1 MYKTNQIYSDGTS
14 EDSEGKDSSFESVNE
29 EIEQEQE
36 SFNKNNMKYKSA
48 KLLDNLKYKQQKYQE
63 LIKKT
68 RQKGEEHGKKSTWCT
83 LYYTFFN
90 NFYKKNFVTLNEINL
105 RCRFLWKIDQLEKES
120 QRSKSEQKEYINKP
134 LTNLN
139 EFVNYFTDK
148 KYQTSSSKKQ
158 KESKSG
164 EKSNIKKKEKNQDN
178 NLLLSSNNI
187 NIINKNIPKKDIKE
201 NNFGVNKEN
210 QNLFQLYGI
219 KKPLDFINKI
229 IKDERKNN
237 NGQNKAKNFDI
248 LFSNK
253 KIYEQEIDNYFKI
266 AKESPN
272 NNKIYDEFLD
282 FKSNE
287 NFLNDNIGVDLISK
301 YGNKMEEQEKF
312 GNHLNNFYNKII
324 HNIDPLQKLDDF
336 NM

>member
-36 SFNKNNMKYKSA
+36 SFNKNNTKYKSA

-148 KYQTSSSKKQ
+148 KYQTSSPKKQ

-164 EKSNIKKKEKNQDN
+164 EKNNIKKKEKNQDN
-178 NLLLSSNNI
+178 NLLLSSNL
-187 NIINKNIPKKDIKE
+187 NIINKNIPKKEIKE

-272 NNKIYDEFLD
+272 NNRIYDEFLD

>member
-14 EDSEGKDSSFESVNE
+14 EDSEGKDSSFESINE

-164 EKSNIKKKEKNQDN
+164 EKNNIKKKEKNQDN

-272 NNKIYDEFLD
+272 NNRIYDEFLD

>member
-148 KYQTSSSKKQ
+148 KYQTSSTKKQ

-164 EKSNIKKKEKNQDN
+164 EKNNTKKKEKNQDN

-187 NIINKNIPKKDIKE
+187 NIINKNMPKKDIKE

-272 NNKIYDEFLD
+272 NNRIYDEFLD

>member
-1 MYKTNQIYSDGTS
+1 MS
-14 EDSEGKDSSFESVNE
+14 
-29 EIEQEQE
+29 
-36 SFNKNNMKYKSA
+36 
-48 KLLDNLKYKQQKYQE
+48 
-63 LIKKT
+63 
-68 RQKGEEHGKKSTWCT
+68 
-83 LYYTFFN
+83 
-90 NFYKKNFVTLNEINL
+90 KKN
-105 RCRFLWKIDQLEKES
+105 
-120 QRSKSEQKEYINKP
+120 INKP

-164 EKSNIKKKEKNQDN
+164 EKNNIKKKEKNQDN
-178 NLLLSSNNI
+178 NLLLSTNNI
-187 NIINKNIPKKDIKE
+187 NLINKNLPKKDIKE
-201 NNFGVNKEN
+201 NNFGVNKDN

-272 NNKIYDEFLD
+272 NNRIYDEFLD

>member
-1 MYKTNQIYSDGTS
+1 MYNKNLYSDGTS
-14 EDSEGKDSSFESVNE
+14 EDSEGKDSSFDSVND
-29 EIEQEQE
+29 EIEQDLN
-36 SFNKNNMKYKSA
+36 NKNDNKYKSA
-48 KLLDNLKYKQQKYQE
+48 KLLDQLKFKQQKYQE

-68 RQKGEEHGKKSTWCT
+68 KQKGEEHGKKSTWCT

-120 QRSKSEQKEYINKP
+120 QRSKSEQKDYINKP

-139 EFVNYFTDK
+139 EYVNYFSDK
-148 KYQTSSSKKQ
+148 KYHTSPPKKQ
-158 KESKSG
+158 KENKSG
-164 EKSNIKKKEKNQDN
+164 EKNIQKKEKIQDN
-178 NLLLSSNNI
+178 NILLNSNSTMV
-187 NIINKNIPKKDIKE
+187 NKNISKKDMKD
-201 NNFGVNKEN
+201 NNFGMNKDN

-229 IKDERKNN
+229 IKEERKNN
-237 NGQNKAKNFDI
+237 NGQNKVRNFDI

-272 NNKIYDEFLD
+272 NNRIYDEFLD
-282 FKSNE
+282 FKSND

-324 HNIDPLQKLDDF
+324 HNIDPLQKLDEF

>member
-36 SFNKNNMKYKSA
+36 SFNKNNMKYKSS

-68 RQKGEEHGKKSTWCT
+68 KQKGEEHGKKSTWCT

-120 QRSKSEQKEYINKP
+120 QRSKSEQKEYVNKP

-139 EFVNYFTDK
+139 EYVNYFSDK
-148 KYQTSSSKKQ
+148 KYHISSPKKQ
-158 KESKSG
+158 KESKG
-164 EKSNIKKKEKNQDN
+164 GDKNIQKKEKIQE
-178 NLLLSSNNI
+178 NNI
-187 NIINKNIPKKDIKE
+187 LLNSNSTMVNKNISKKDIKD
-201 NNFGVNKEN
+201 NNFGVDKDN

-229 IKDERKNN
+229 IKEERKNN
-237 NGQNKAKNFDI
+237 TGQKAKNFDI

-266 AKESPN
+266 AKESPSN
-272 NNKIYDEFLD
+272 NRIYDEFLD

-287 NFLNDNIGVDLISK
+287 NFLNDNIGVDLINK

-324 HNIDPLQKLDDF
+324 HNIDPLQKLDEF

>member
-1 MYKTNQIYSDGTS
+1 MYKTSQIYSDGTS

-36 SFNKNNMKYKSA
+36 SFNKNNTKYKSG

-83 LYYTFFN
+83 LYYAFFN

-148 KYQTSSSKKQ
+148 KYQTSSPKKL

-164 EKSNIKKKEKNQDN
+164 EKIYIKKKEKNQDN

-272 NNKIYDEFLD
+272 NNRIYDEFLD

-312 GNHLNNFYNKII
+312 GNHLNNFYNRII

-336 NM
+336 NI

>member
-1 MYKTNQIYSDGTS
+1 MYNKNLYSDGTS
-14 EDSEGKDSSFESVNE
+14 EDSEGKDSSFESVND
-29 EIEQEQE
+29 EIEQEQN
-36 SFNKNNMKYKSA
+36 NKNNKNNNKYKSA
-48 KLLDNLKYKQQKYQE
+48 KLLDYLKFKQQKYQE
-63 LIKKT
+63 LMKKT
-68 RQKGEEHGKKSTWCT
+68 KQKGEEHGKKSTWCT

-90 NFYKKNFVTLNEINL
+90 NFYKKNYVTLNEINL

-139 EFVNYFTDK
+139 EYVNYFSDK
-148 KYQTSSSKKQ
+148 KYHTSPPKKQ
-158 KESKSG
+158 KENKG
-164 EKSNIKKKEKNQDN
+164 EKSSLFKKEKVQEN
-178 NLLLSSNNI
+178 NLLINSNSSLL
-187 NIINKNIPKKDIKE
+187 NKNIVKKDIKD
-201 NNFGVNKEN
+201 NNFGVDKNN

-229 IKDERKNN
+229 IKEERKSN
-237 NGQNKAKNFDI
+237 NGQKAKNFDI

-266 AKESPN
+266 AKDSPN
-272 NNKIYDEFLD
+272 NNRIYDEFLD

-312 GNHLNNFYNKII
+312 GNHLNNFYDKII
-324 HNIDPLQKLDDF
+324 HNIDPLQKLDEF

>member
-1 MYKTNQIYSDGTS
+1 MFNKSLYSDGTS
-14 EDSEGKDSSFESVNE
+14 EDSEGKDSSFESVND
-29 EIEQEQE
+29 EIEQEQ
-36 SFNKNNMKYKSA
+36 SGKNTTKYKSA

-68 RQKGEEHGKKSTWCT
+68 KQKGEEHGKKSTWCT

-120 QRSKSEQKEYINKP
+120 QRSKSEQKEYVNKP

-139 EFVNYFTDK
+139 EYMNYFSDK
-148 KYQTSSSKKQ
+148 KYHTSPQKKQ
-158 KESKSG
+158 KENKS
-164 EKSNIKKKEKNQDN
+164 EKNIIKKEKSQE
-178 NLLLSSNNI
+178 NNI
-187 NIINKNIPKKDIKE
+187 LLNSNSSMVNKNVSKKDMKD
-201 NNFGVNKEN
+201 NNFGVDKDN

-229 IKDERKNN
+229 IKEERKNN
-237 NGQNKAKNFDI
+237 NGQKAKNFDI

-266 AKESPN
+266 AKESPIN
-272 NNKIYDEFLD
+272 NRIYDEFLD

-312 GNHLNNFYNKII
+312 GNHLNHFYNKII
-324 HNIDPLQKLDDF
+324 HNIDPLQKLDEF

>member
-1 MYKTNQIYSDGTS
+1 MYKINSIYSDGTS
-14 EDSEGKDSSFESVNE
+14 EDSEGKDSSFESVND
-29 EIEQEQE
+29 EIDQD
-36 SFNKNNMKYKSA
+36 SDKKPDTKYKSA
-48 KLLDNLKYKQQKYQE
+48 KLLEELKFKQQKYQE

-68 RQKGEEHGKKSTWCT
+68 KQKIQENGKNSPWSS

-105 RCRFLWKIDQLEKES
+105 RCKLLNKIDLLEKEQ

-139 EFVNYFTDK
+139 EYVNYFSDK
-148 KYQTSSSKKQ
+148 KYQTSSSKKL
-158 KESKSG
+158 KENKSG
-164 EKSNIKKKEKNQDN
+164 EKIIPKKEKNQDN
-178 NLLLSSNNI
+178 ILLKN
-187 NIINKNIPKKDIKE
+187 NIINKNIPKKDIKD
-201 NNFGVNKEN
+201 NNFGVDKNN

-219 KKPLDFINKI
+219 KKPIDFINKI
-229 IKDERKNN
+229 IKEERKNN
-237 NGQNKAKNFDI
+237 NGQNKSKNFDI

-266 AKESPN
+266 AKESQN
-272 NNKIYDEFLD
+272 NNKIYEEFLD

-287 NFLNDNIGVDLISK
+287 NFFNEHIGVDLISK
-301 YGNKMEEQEKF
+301 YGNKLEEQEKF

-324 HNIDPLQKLDDF
+324 HNIDPLQKLDEF
-336 NM
+336 NI

>member
-164 EKSNIKKKEKNQDN
+164 EKNNIKKKEKNQDN

-272 NNKIYDEFLD
+272 NNRIYDEFLD

>member
-1 MYKTNQIYSDGTS
+1 MYNKNTNNLYSEGTS
-14 EDSEGKDSSFESVNE
+14 EDSEGKDSSFESVND
-29 EIEQEQE
+29 EIEQEQN
-36 SFNKNNMKYKSA
+36 NKTTKYKSA
-48 KLLDNLKYKQQKYQE
+48 KLLEQLKFKQQKYQE

-68 RQKGEEHGKKSTWCT
+68 KQKGQEHGKKSTWCT

-134 LTNLN
+134 ITNLN
-139 EFVNYFTDK
+139 EYINYFSDK
-148 KYQTSSSKKQ
+148 KYHTSPPKKQ
-158 KESKSG
+158 KENKSI
-164 EKSNIKKKEKNQDN
+164 EKNTYQKKEKNQE
-178 NLLLSSNNI
+178 NNI
-187 NIINKNIPKKDIKE
+187 LLNSNSTMVNKNLSKKDMKD
-201 NNFGVNKEN
+201 NNFGVEKEN

-229 IKDERKNN
+229 IKEERKNN
-237 NGQNKAKNFDI
+237 SGQKIKNFDI

-272 NNKIYDEFLD
+272 NYRIYDEFLD

-324 HNIDPLQKLDDF
+324 HNIDPLQKLDEF

>member
-1 MYKTNQIYSDGTS
+1 MYKTSQIYSDGTS

-36 SFNKNNMKYKSA
+36 SFNKNNTKYKSG

-83 LYYTFFN
+83 LYYAFFN

-148 KYQTSSSKKQ
+148 KYQTSSPKKL
-158 KESKSG
+158 KENKSG
-164 EKSNIKKKEKNQDN
+164 EKSYIKKKEKNQDN
-178 NLLLSSNNI
+178 NLLLNTNNI
-187 NIINKNIPKKDIKE
+187 NIINKNLPKKDIKE
-201 NNFGVNKEN
+201 NNFGVNKDN

-272 NNKIYDEFLD
+272 NNRIYDEFLD

-336 NM
+336 NI

>member
-1 MYKTNQIYSDGTS
+1 MYNKNLYSDGTS
-14 EDSEGKDSSFESVNE
+14 EDSEGKDSSFESVND
-29 EIEQEQE
+29 EIEQDQN
-36 SFNKNNMKYKSA
+36 NKSNTKYKSA
-48 KLLDNLKYKQQKYQE
+48 KLLDYLKFKQQKYQE

-68 RQKGEEHGKKSTWCT
+68 KQKGEENGKNSTWCT

-90 NFYKKNFVTLNEINL
+90 NFYKKNYVTLNEINL

-139 EFVNYFTDK
+139 EYINYFSDK
-148 KYQTSSSKKQ
+148 KYHTSPPKKQ
-158 KESKSG
+158 KENKG
-164 EKSNIKKKEKNQDN
+164 VEKNNLSKKEKVQEN
-178 NLLLSSNNI
+178 NLLINSNASI
-187 NIINKNIPKKDIKE
+187 LNKNISKKDIKE
-201 NNFGVNKEN
+201 NNFGVDKNN

-229 IKDERKNN
+229 IKEERKSNT
-237 NGQNKAKNFDI
+237 GQKAKNFDI

-266 AKESPN
+266 AKDSPN
-272 NNKIYDEFLD
+272 NNRIYDEFLD

-312 GNHLNNFYNKII
+312 GNHLNNFYDKII
-324 HNIDPLQKLDDF
+324 HNIDPLQKLDEF
-336 NM
+336 NI

>member
-1 MYKTNQIYSDGTS
+1 MYNKNTNNLYSEGTS
-14 EDSEGKDSSFESVNE
+14 EDSEGKDSSFESVND
-29 EIEQEQE
+29 EIEQEQN
-36 SFNKNNMKYKSA
+36 NKTTKYKSA
-48 KLLDNLKYKQQKYQE
+48 KLLEQLKFKQQKYQE

-68 RQKGEEHGKKSTWCT
+68 KQKGQEHGKKSTWCT

-134 LTNLN
+134 ITNLN
-139 EFVNYFTDK
+139 EYINYFSDK
-148 KYQTSSSKKQ
+148 KYHTSPPKKQ
-158 KESKSG
+158 KENKSI
-164 EKSNIKKKEKNQDN
+164 EKNTYQKKEKNQE
-178 NLLLSSNNI
+178 NNI
-187 NIINKNIPKKDIKE
+187 LLNSNSTMVNKNLSKKDMKD
-201 NNFGVNKEN
+201 NNFGVEKEN

-229 IKDERKNN
+229 IKEERKNN
-237 NGQNKAKNFDI
+237 SGQKIKNFDI

-253 KIYEQEIDNYFKI
+253 KIYEQEIDNYFKMS
-266 AKESPN
+266 KESPN
-272 NNKIYDEFLD
+272 NNRIYDEFLD

>member
-1 MYKTNQIYSDGTS
+1 MYNKNLYNDGTS
-14 EDSEGKDSSFESVNE
+14 EDSEGKDSSFESVNDE
-29 EIEQEQE
+29 VDQEQN
-36 SFNKNNMKYKSA
+36 NKNKEKYKSA
-48 KLLDNLKYKQQKYQE
+48 KLLENLKFKQQKYQE

-68 RQKGEEHGKKSTWCT
+68 KQKGEEHGKKSTWCT

-90 NFYKKNFVTLNEINL
+90 NFYKRNFVTLNEINL

-120 QRSKSEQKEYINKP
+120 QRSKSENREYINKP
-134 LTNLN
+134 LTNIS
-139 EFVNYFTDK
+139 EYINYFSDK
-148 KYQTSSSKKQ
+148 KYHTSPPKRQ
-158 KESKSG
+158 KEN
-164 EKSNIKKKEKNQDN
+164 KSNEKNSFQKKEKNQE
-178 NLLLSSNNI
+178 NNI
-187 NIINKNIPKKDIKE
+187 LINSNSTMINKNISKKDIKDS
-201 NNFGVNKEN
+201 NFGVEKTN

-229 IKDERKNN
+229 IKEERKNN
-237 NGQNKAKNFDI
+237 NLQNKAKNFDI

-253 KIYEQEIDNYFKI
+253 KIYEQEIDNYFKMG
-266 AKESPN
+266 KESAHN
-272 NNKIYDEFLD
+272 NRIYDEFLD

-324 HNIDPLQKLDDF
+324 HNIDPLQKLDEF

>member
-148 KYQTSSSKKQ
+148 KYQTSSPKKQ

-164 EKSNIKKKEKNQDN
+164 EKNNNKKKEKNQDN

-187 NIINKNIPKKDIKE
+187 NIINKNMPKKDIKE

-272 NNKIYDEFLD
+272 NNRIYDEFLD

>member
-148 KYQTSSSKKQ
+148 KYQTSSPKKQ

-164 EKSNIKKKEKNQDN
+164 EKNNNKKKEKNQDN
-178 NLLLSSNNI
+178 NLLLSSNNL
-187 NIINKNIPKKDIKE
+187 NIINKNMPKKDIKE

-272 NNKIYDEFLD
+272 NNRIYDEFLD